1 MTVMNLKLLLV
12 DDHPMLRH
20 GLCGA
25 IAQQSE
31 FTVVGEASTGAQAVT
46 LTRETVPDLVV
57 MDIHL
62 PDMSGVEATRQILA
76 AQPAVK
82 IIIYSSDPSRKLVDE
97 AVQAGAC
104 GYVSKGGDLDELLLA
119 IETVMSGKLYLSPV
133 VATEILQDYR
143 KGLIDGAEAPKPFLS
158 EREKELVRL
167 VAEGRRN
174 KEIADELKIS
184 TKSVETYRAR
194 VMKKIG
200 CASSA
205 ELVRYAIREGI
216 TAA

>member
-158 EREKELVRL
+158 EREKELARL

-194 VMKKIG
+194 LMKKIG

-205 ELVRYAIREGI
+205 QLVRYAIREGI